1 MTKKLFLT
9 FSMVLFFSFSSFA
22 QDAPGAKKGNNSGL
36 DKRVEK
42 MVTDLGLNDSEKAA
56 ISTLFVKQ
64 GEDMKKFRTENTDKE
79 SPDFKA
85 KQKEFRKVQDAELKS
100 VLGEVKYQKLMELR
114 AAERKMREQ
123 KPE

>member
-1 MTKKLFLT
+1 MTKKLFLA
-9 FSMVLFFSFSSFA
+9 FSMVLFFSFTSFA
-22 QDAPGAKKGNNSGL
+22 QDASVAKKGNNSGL

-42 MVTDLGLNDSEKAA
+42 IVTDLGLNESQKTA
-56 ISTLFVKQ
+56 ITTLYAKQ
-64 GEDMKKFRTENTDKE
+64 WEDMKKFRTENSDKE

-85 KQKEFRKVQDAELKS
+85 KQKEFRAVQDAELKA
-100 VLGEVKYQKLMELR
+100 VIGDEKFQKLMEIR